1 MTVTTDHKLD
11 WFGTSRARLG
21 FLATPS
27 ILLYGTACAAYGEVK
42 DSATISVV
50 GVGSAT
56 PSFKDVKAG
65 WTAGAGIE
73 AAFGSGWSAKLE
85 YLYMDLGKTEITFAA
100 PASGVVASA
109 SRQTTDNIVRVGLN
123 WKFGPGAGPVYAA
136 Y

>member
-1 MTVTTDHKLD
+1 M
-11 WFGTSRARLG
+11 
-21 FLATPS
+21 
-27 ILLYGTACAAYGEVK
+27 LYGTAGAAYGEVK
-42 DSATISVV
+42 DSATISVI

-73 AAFGSGWSAKLE
+73 GAFGGGWSAKLE

-100 PASGVVASA
+100 PGSGFVASA